1 MLEEREKT
9 SSNLCWTCTSRW
21 GNLCRIR
28 TWSHVDRARLHQG
41 LCIYVHAINAH
52 LTAWISFPPQV
63 SGDGG
68 GCDFKIQKQIIQV
81 KTIQAGKGE
90 NPTVKRNLKLEVR
103 FYRTIQ
109 EGMNPTSSTS
119 LLILNPNVQTQ
130 WDQVTT
136 ITIITSKLIIK

>member
-1 MLEEREKT
+1 M
-9 SSNLCWTCTSRW
+9 
-21 GNLCRIR
+21 
-28 TWSHVDRARLHQG
+28 
-41 LCIYVHAINAH
+41 
-52 LTAWISFPPQV
+52 
-63 SGDGG
+63 
-68 GCDFKIQKQIIQV
+68 
-81 KTIQAGKGE
+81 AGKGE

-109 EGMNPTSSTS
+109 EGMNPTLSTS